1 MGCAN
6 SKNSDEASNS
16 TPNPTG
22 QQKRKVKRDSVVVTK
37 ARMAKQKGRPKKRSQ
52 RSCQALTLEI
62 YPPWAPLGD

>member
-1 MGCAN
+1 MGCAK

-37 ARMAKQKGRPKKRSQ
+37 ARMAKQKGRPKEK
-52 RSCQALTLEI
+52 
-62 YPPWAPLGD
+62 APSSMTVEVIE

>member
-6 SKNSDEASNS
+6 SKNSDEASN

-37 ARMAKQKGRPKKRSQ
+37 ARMAKQKGRPKEK
-52 RSCQALTLEI
+52 
-62 YPPWAPLGD
+62 APSSMTVEVIE